1 MCPLPH
7 DSPMAQRMLRLRAV
21 NDLPSCPQLSEA
33 CASKW
38 LRRKGL
44 SRSQPGSLLQP
55 CMPTWDVPWV
65 SRAVCGGQ
73 GRGWCEDVHQVQDGG
88 LLEEGRGNNAQRGW
102 GLEEGRALT
111 CHPHSSSFF
120 PLFIPQTSINDPLP
134 PHSAFQ
140 FPRHFLI
147 QAVPHL
153 HNNLGSR

>member
-21 NDLPSCPQLSEA
+21 NNLPSCPQLSEA

-55 CMPTWDVPWV
+55 RMPTWDVPWV

-88 LLEEGRGNNAQRGW
+88 LLEEGRGNNAQRGAW
-102 GLEEGRALT
+102 REGPGGRAGPDL
-111 CHPHSSSFF
+111 SSS
-120 PLFIPQTSINDPLP
+120 LQLLLSFI
-134 PHSAFQ
+134 HSTN
-140 FPRHFLI
+140 I
-147 QAVPHL
+147 Y
-153 HNNLGSR
+153 